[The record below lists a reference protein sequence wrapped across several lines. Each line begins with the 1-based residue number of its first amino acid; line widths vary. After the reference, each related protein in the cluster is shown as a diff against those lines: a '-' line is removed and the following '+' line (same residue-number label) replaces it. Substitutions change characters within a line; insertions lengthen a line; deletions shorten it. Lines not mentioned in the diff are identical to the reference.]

1 MYGVGLC
8 LLPASSYQRK
18 EGRGYEKE
26 DKESCAD
33 LSDKFG
39 TMDRRWVKSHRQFV
53 CTLRDVGCT

>member
-8 LLPASSYQRK
+8 LLPTSSYQRK

-26 DKESCAD
+26 DKESRAN

-53 CTLRDVGCT
+53 CSLRDVGRT